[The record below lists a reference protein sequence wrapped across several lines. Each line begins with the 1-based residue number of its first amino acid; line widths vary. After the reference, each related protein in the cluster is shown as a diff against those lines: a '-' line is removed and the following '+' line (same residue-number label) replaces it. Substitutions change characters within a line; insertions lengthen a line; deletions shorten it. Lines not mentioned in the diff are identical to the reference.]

1 MLLELRGCS
10 SWGASAAAF
19 RLISSSS
26 SRCLLLLPFLVMGE
40 QGLYPRCTFMPL
52 FCLYRDGRFNPVGDG
67 NGTRVYVVDTGIRTT
82 HVEFGG
88 RAVRGVDL
96 ITPSLDSEDCR
107 GHGTHVA
114 GW

>member
-52 FCLYRDGRFNPVGDG
+52 FACTGTDGSTLWAMAMG
-67 NGTRVYVVDTGIRTT
+67 
-82 HVEFGG
+82 HVCTLSTLVSA
-88 RAVRGVDL
+88 RLTLSLAVEL
-96 ITPSLDSEDCR
+96 
-107 GHGTHVA
+107 
-114 GW
+114 